1 MSKRFPRFRI
11 LTCVPALAVLV
22 SAGVSRAESVYYT
35 WQTEEGATA
44 FTDDLRSVPE
54 AYRAHAERH
63 TFSKLSGYR
72 HLTPTDPKAS
82 ASYEAR
88 LDERLAYL
96 RERNAQAAAERSAA
110 REAGPSQTI
119 ALRTGGDQSPLIEL
133 RSGPSSQ
140 DLGPVIVETLRAHP
154 GNRLVTRNNVVVRQ
168 DGETLA
174 IVRSRGREFNVNEDI
189 HIEKDLE

>member
-11 LTCVPALAVLV
+11 LSCVPALAVLV
-22 SAGVSRAESVYYT
+22 SAGVSRAEAVYYT

-44 FTDDLRSVPE
+44 FSDDLRSVPE
-54 AYRAHAERH
+54 AYRAHAERRVLKGL
-63 TFSKLSGYR
+63 TGYP
-72 HLTPTDPKAS
+72 HLTPSDPKAS
-82 ASYEAR
+82 AGYEAR

-96 RERNAQAAAERSAA
+96 RERNAQAAVERTAA

-133 RSGPSSQ
+133 RSGPRGA
-140 DLGPVIVETLRAHP
+140 DAGPVIVETLRAHP
-154 GNRLVTRNNVVVRQ
+154 GNRLVTRDNVVVRQ

-174 IVRSRGREFNVNEDI
+174 IVRSRGREFNVNEDL